1 MGLLDIQASEAE
13 EERVAL
19 GRAGTV
25 CFVLRTLQKHSEEHT
40 CSDTCGLGSICPR
53 LWAMREE
60 TALVNTWN
68 VTVLSPGPA

>member
-1 MGLLDIQASEAE
+1 MGLLDIQVSEAE

-53 LWAMREE
+53 LWARREE

>member
-40 CSDTCGLGSICPR
+40 CSDTCGLGNICPR
-53 LWAMREE
+53 LWARREE